1 MLGLS
6 RSAIMRLVELG
17 FVKPKRGPR
26 RSYLFSFQDV
36 VLLRTAHEL
45 REATIPSSKIVRALR
60 RLRDELP
67 AEVPLTG
74 LRITAVGNDIAVRN
88 RDSQWAADSGQLLM
102 DFDVSVEPA
111 GGAVTVVR
119 HLEAARRPASDGSA
133 RGSREAPA
141 TKLTPE
147 ALFARGEALEDVDV
161 DGAIAAYSQALA
173 VAPDYTN
180 AYLNLGALLCET
192 GECDKAVRLYAKAI
206 EHRPKEPLL
215 YFNRGVALEDLN
227 RFAEALASYDKALQ
241 LDPELAD
248 AHYNAGLLN
257 EALGNGQGAIR
268 HYSAYRRLQR

>member
-26 RSYLFSFQDV
+26 RTYLFSFQDV

-45 REATIPSSKIVRALR
+45 REASIAPSKIVRSLR
-60 RLRDELP
+60 RLREELP

-74 LRITAVGNDIAVRN
+74 LRITAVGNDIAVRS
-88 RDSQWAADSGQLLM
+88 RDAQWAADTGQLLM
-102 DFDVSVEPA
+102 DFDVSVESA
-111 GGAVTVVR
+111 GGAVKVVR
-119 HLEAARRPASDGSA
+119 HLEEARRPSGPSPA
-133 RGSREAPA
+133 RQPA
-141 TKLTPE
+141 AKLTPE
-147 ALFARGEALEDVDV
+147 ALFARAEALEATDV

-173 VAPDYTN
+173 AAPDFTN

-192 GECDKAVRLYAKAI
+192 GDCDKAVRLYTQAI
-206 EHRPKEPLL
+206 QHRPKEPLL
-215 YFNRGVALEDLN
+215 YFNRGVALEDLY

-248 AHYNAGLLN
+248 AHYNAGRLN
-257 EALGNGQGAIR
+257 EELGNGQGAIR
-268 HYSAYRRLQR
+268 HYSAYRRLSR

>member
-6 RSAIMRLVELG
+6 RGTIMRLVELG

-45 REATIPSSKIVRALR
+45 REASIAPSKIIRSLR

-74 LRITAVGNDIAVRN
+74 LRISAVGNDIAVRS
-88 RDSQWAADSGQLLM
+88 RDAQWAADTGQLLM

-111 GGAVTVVR
+111 GGAMTVVR
-119 HLEAARRPASDGSA
+119 HLEEARRP
-133 RGSREAPA
+133 PA
-141 TKLTPE
+141 TSPASAPTAKLSPE
-147 ALFARGEALEDVDV
+147 ALFARAEKLEETDVE
-161 DGAIAAYSQALA
+161 GAIEAYSLALA
-173 VAPDYTN
+173 AAPDFTN

-192 GECDKAVRLYAKAI
+192 GECDEAVRLYAKAI
-206 EHRPKEPLL
+206 EYRPMEPLL

-248 AHYNAGLLN
+248 AHFNAGRLN
-257 EALGNGQGAIR
+257 EELGNGQGAIR
-268 HYSAYRRLQR
+268 HYSAYRRLSR